1 MKQLINKIMI
11 LSGKLTFNAVAV
23 KEVIVE
29 KATDSLLIKEESV
42 KESKG
47 DTIDQYL
54 DHPLQGEVV
63 GVGSNVEESK
73 TCKVGD
79 IVLLKISDYGGKPYP
94 LNDKG
99 VIYWVYNETDVLLVR
114 DPNFEVINSAINSL
128 PSKKEVTV

>member
-1 MKQLINKIMI
+1 MI

-23 KEVIVE
+23 KEIPIE
-29 KATDSLLIKEESV
+29 KTKKSTLIKINEDKTPV
-42 KESKG
+42 ADK
-47 DTIDQYL
+47 IDDFP

-114 DPNFEVINSAINSL
+114 DPNFEVINSAINLL
-128 PSKKEVTV
+128 PSEKEVTV